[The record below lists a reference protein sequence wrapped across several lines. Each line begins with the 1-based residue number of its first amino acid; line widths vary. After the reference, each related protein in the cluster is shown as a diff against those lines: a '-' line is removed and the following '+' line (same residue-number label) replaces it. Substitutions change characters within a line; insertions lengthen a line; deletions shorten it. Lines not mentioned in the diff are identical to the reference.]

1 MSIIKLS
8 SIKIQLIIFLACFA
22 ILLSIKDKDIAFLVT
37 TFVATISAIAI
48 DSSFIFLKEKK
59 FKINDSSIIS
69 GLIIG
74 FVLYSRQPLWIF
86 LLASLFGIGSKHLI
100 KIKGRHLFNPAAFG
114 IFITT
119 IFFAAPTQWKGT
131 FLWYILVPFGVYFS
145 YKISKLQV
153 LTGYFLTTLFLFG
166 AQALVQRVPLLDIF
180 GYLSFFY
187 IFVMVIE
194 PKTTPVKP
202 PGKLIFGA
210 GLALLIFILTQAGV
224 KFDAELSSLLA
235 LNLSV
240 PLLNKIPQR
249 RWI

>member
-1 MSIIKLS
+1 MIKLP
-8 SIKIQLIIFLACFA
+8 SIKIQLVIFLACFA
-22 ILLSIKDKDIAFLVT
+22 IFLSVKDKDTAFLAAT
-37 TFVATISAIAI
+37 LAATISATAI
-48 DSSFIFLKEKK
+48 DFLFIFLKEKK

-74 FVLYSRQPLWIF
+74 FVLYSRQPLWVF

-100 KIKGRHLFNPAAFG
+100 RIRGRHLFNPAAFG

-131 FLWYILVPFGVYFS
+131 FVWYVLAPFGVYFS
-145 YKISKLQV
+145 YKINKLQV
-153 LTGYFLTTLFLFG
+153 LIGYFLTTMLLFG
-166 AQALVQRVPLLDIF
+166 TQALVQRVPLLDIF

-194 PKTTPVKP
+194 PKTTPIKP
-202 PGKLIFGA
+202 WGKLIFGA
-210 GLALLIFILTQAGV
+210 GAALLIFILTQAGV
-224 KFDAELSSLLA
+224 KFDAELASLLI

-249 RWI
+249 RPT